1 MGWSRGSSLLE
12 EVAMVIRSNVA
23 DFADRVEIYRN
34 LIPLFE
40 DLDAEVSDVYGSC
53 DEAFDKAY
61 EELFPEET
69 DYDNE
74 YDEE

>member
-1 MGWSRGSSLLE
+1 MGWSRGSGLLE
-12 EVAMVIRSNVA
+12 EVAGIIRTNVA

-40 DLDAEVSDVYGSC
+40 DLDAEVSAAYGC
-53 DEAFDKAY
+53 DDAFDKAY
-61 EELFPEET
+61 DELYEAEEE
-69 DYDNE
+69 E

>member
-1 MGWSRGSSLLE
+1 MGWSRGTSLLDE
-12 EVAMVIRSNVA
+12 IAGILRANVA

-40 DLDAEVSDVYGSC
+40 DLDAEVSDAYGC

-61 EELFPEET
+61 DELYDKDPDEDYYEEE
-69 DYDNE
+69 
-74 YDEE
+74 